1 MDKLKAVYIL
11 LRDTFQQWNNDKAST
26 WAAALAYYTIFSIGP
41 LLLIAIS
48 IAGLVFGEQAA
59 QGQITGRV
67 EGIVGRDAAQVVQG
81 LLQAANKRQEGIIGT
96 TIGIV
101 TLLLG
106 ASGFFG
112 QLQTALNEMWKVEP
126 PKRSVFQ
133 TIVSRGLTFV
143 MVLGAGILVIALLA
157 VSAAISAITAFFG
170 QLLPGPLAGILL
182 GVVDF
187 VVSFG
192 VITAIFAAIYRVL
205 PDTTV
210 DWRDVWLGAAFTAL
224 LFVIGK
230 VALGIYLGRA
240 SVGSAFGAAGS
251 LVVLLVW
258 IYYSA
263 QIFLFGAEFT
273 QVFSNKYGPK
283 QVPAEHP
290 KQPEAARD
298 IAEQVGP
305 PEARGKAQE
314 RSAGGGPHDMMG
326 DQPRPRQG
334 RPSPLKAGLLQV
346 GLVLGAVAAGFG
358 ALRGGRG

>member
-1 MDKLKAVYIL
+1 VYIL
-11 LRDTFQQWNNDKAST
+11 FRDTFQQWNSDKAST

-298 IAEQVGP
+298 IAEQEGP

-314 RSAGGGPHDMMG
+314 RPAGGGPHDMMG
-326 DQPRPRQG
+326 DQPQPRQG